1 MIKITAKKLI
11 RLGFWIAITLFL
23 FVLGT
28 NIWVVQSTKD
38 LIYDPVLVPSNRVAL
53 VLGTSKRTTEGKP
66 NRFFVERMETAAIL
80 HAGDKV
86 EHILVSGD
94 NRTKYYNEPQDM
106 LLALGDLN
114 IPEED
119 ISLDFAGLRTLDSVV
134 RCKEVFGQDNIT
146 IVTQEFHCY
155 RSLFIAR
162 YFGMEAVAVSADD
175 GGPVGNSLAFREILA
190 RTMAVL
196 DLYVLQRKPKYLGEE
211 IILPI
216 SS

>member
-1 MIKITAKKLI
+1 MNNKIRKLI
-11 RLGFWIAITLFL
+11 RLAIWIGISLFL
-23 FVLGT
+23 FILAT

-38 LIYDPVLVPSNRVAL
+38 YIHSAKEAPENDVAL
-53 VLGTSKRTTEGKP
+53 VLGTSKRTSEGRP
-66 NRFFVERMETAAIL
+66 NRFFVERMNMAATL
-80 HAGDKV
+80 HSIDKIK
-86 EHILVSGD
+86 HILVSGD
-94 NRTKYYNEPQDM
+94 NRTKYYNEPRDM

-134 RCKEVFGQDNIT
+134 RCNEVFGQNRVT

-162 YFGMEAVAVSADD
+162 YFGMKAIAVSADD
-175 GGPVGNSLAFREILA
+175 GGPIGNTLALREVLA

-196 DLYVLQRKPKYLGEE
+196 DLYILQRKPKYLGEE
-211 IILPI
+211 VKLPI
-216 SS
+216 